1 MDYNI
6 ILNALRESVDY
17 IKKLDDIR
25 GELNENLEPINT
37 FEDVDF
43 ERDFRDADMFLNFGY
58 LSLKI
63 FESGF
68 NEFMGSENTAKFEKK
83 YLLSQILIISRSC
96 DNLHPSLYNDE
107 IISLNYF
114 DEKTGFDEDWREID
128 GEFVWCIPD
137 LEDYKNAFPDNR
149 VLHIYYKYSYY
160 IISIAKIISEVVNNY
175 LELTN
180 SRYIYYYLS
189 ERRTKFHFMSLK
201 HFNPIEAMYISD
213 VYNEYHDY
221 IRNGNVSYE
230 RSYSFGNF
238 FLKYLNYEK
247 LEDENNINENLDA
260 IPFKNPKSEEYY
272 NKIVEIFELEK
283 VFKDTEENKNYF
295 NLLEFKFK
303 VYNEEGV
310 GIYNLEQ
317 AYEICKDLSLILGKA
332 NAIKVFES
340 CYQLNPNSQ
349 NIVSDDN
356 SNFDIESE
364 ENINDPHKDKYN
376 DIFKLLNDSIT
387 YASHEKIGKIIQYKI
402 KKTYDINTSINPTYS
417 KSYFCLSSKVII
429 NAAKIGMCF
438 ELNNNE
444 IRHFI
449 RLLGENNTKKQITGR
464 IPKEDKLNA
473 RYDLDSILITIRNEY
488 LHEIDPKVF
497 PII

>member
-37 FEDVDF
+37 FENVSF
-43 ERDFRDADMFLNFGY
+43 KNDFRDAVMFLNNKY

-83 YLLSQILIISRSC
+83 YLLAQILIISRSC
-96 DNLHPSLYNDE
+96 DNLHPLLYNDE

-260 IPFKNPKSEEYY
+260 IPFKNPKFEEYY

-303 VYNEEGV
+303 LYDKDGV
-310 GIYNLEQ
+310 GIYSFEQ
-317 AYEICKDLSLILGKA
+317 AHEICKDLSLILGKA

-349 NIVSDDN
+349 NIFSDDN
-356 SNFDIESE
+356 SKKIKENSKINIDIEAFKVYFKYDFTQYNDGESGFDKL
-364 ENINDPHKDKYN
+364 INDMRGSLNGYNKKDIVALAYIIRK
-376 DIFKLLNDSIT
+376 S
-387 YASHEKIGKIIQYKI
+387 GKIHHSKKPVVFSKWLREFCALINVEVPTI
-402 KKTYDINTSINPTYS
+402 KQNQVKTNIEKLKDTY
-417 KSYFCLSSKVII
+417 Y
-429 NAAKIGMCF
+429 
-438 ELNNNE
+438 
-444 IRHFI
+444 
-449 RLLGENNTKKQITGR
+449 
-464 IPKEDKLNA
+464 
-473 RYDLDSILITIRNEY
+473 Y
-488 LHEIDPKVF
+488 LF
-497 PII
+497 P

>member
-6 ILNALRESVDY
+6 ILNALRESIDY

-37 FEDVDF
+37 FENVSF
-43 ERDFRDADMFLNFGY
+43 ENDFRDAVMFLNFGY
-58 LSLKI
+58 LPLKI
-63 FESGF
+63 FEIGF

-96 DNLHPSLYNDE
+96 DNLHPLLYNDE

-180 SRYIYYYLS
+180 IRYIYYYLS

-260 IPFKNPKSEEYY
+260 IPFKDSQFEEYY

-283 VFKDTEENKNYF
+283 VFKDTEENKNYL

-317 AYEICKDLSLILGKA
+317 AHEICKDLSLILGNE
-332 NAIKVFES
+332 NALKEFES
-340 CYQLNPNSQ
+340 FYSLNTNSQ
-349 NIVSDDN
+349 NIV
-356 SNFDIESE
+356 
-364 ENINDPHKDKYN
+364 Y
-376 DIFKLLNDSIT
+376 LN
-387 YASHEKIGKIIQYKI
+387 
-402 KKTYDINTSINPTYS
+402 
-417 KSYFCLSSKVII
+417 
-429 NAAKIGMCF
+429 
-438 ELNNNE
+438 
-444 IRHFI
+444 
-449 RLLGENNTKKQITGR
+449 
-464 IPKEDKLNA
+464 KEDKYDYDVLTPILNKYFDNGS
-473 RYDLDSILITIRNEY
+473 REVYKSIIENHCLNSPTSKRLKTDKKVNATCLQKFFKVPFKVLNIVFEFDKPLKSGNSPKEGEHPAIY
-488 LHEIDPKVF
+488 LELEKIL
-497 PII
+497 PIG

>member
-37 FEDVDF
+37 FENVSFKNDF
-43 ERDFRDADMFLNFGY
+43 QDADMFLNNKYF
-58 LSLKI
+58 SLKI

-68 NEFMGSENTAKFEKK
+68 SEFMSSENTAKFEKI

-175 LELTN
+175 LELTK

-189 ERRTKFHFMSLK
+189 NRKTKFHFMSLK

-213 VYNEYHDY
+213 VFNEYHDY
-221 IRNGNVSYE
+221 IRNGNESYE

-247 LEDENNINENLDA
+247 LEDENNIKENLDA
-260 IPFKNPKSEEYY
+260 IPFKDSQSEEYY

-283 VFKDTEENKNYF
+283 VFKDTEEKKNYF

-303 VYNEEGV
+303 VFDKDGLDALS
-310 GIYNLEQ
+310 LEK
-317 AYEICKDLSLILGKA
+317 AYEICKDLSLIIGNE
-332 NAIKVFES
+332 NALKEFES
-340 CYQLNPNSQ
+340 FYSLNTNSQ
-349 NIVSDDN
+349 NIV
-356 SNFDIESE
+356 
-364 ENINDPHKDKYN
+364 Y
-376 DIFKLLNDSIT
+376 LN
-387 YASHEKIGKIIQYKI
+387 
-402 KKTYDINTSINPTYS
+402 
-417 KSYFCLSSKVII
+417 
-429 NAAKIGMCF
+429 
-438 ELNNNE
+438 
-444 IRHFI
+444 
-449 RLLGENNTKKQITGR
+449 
-464 IPKEDKLNA
+464 KEDKYDYDVLTPILNKYFDNGSREVYKSIIENHCLNSPTSKRLKTKRKVSA
-473 RYDLDSILITIRNEY
+473 CCLKIFFRVPTKVLNNVFEFDTPLNGANYPKKGEYTDLYLELEKIL
-488 LHEIDPKVF
+488 
-497 PII
+497 PIG